1 MGRPYTPR
9 VQVVAAGENSV
20 QATRQRAC
28 AACGAAVT
36 HAMSGREAIETEPC
50 PRCGTPAYFT
60 SYERMDIALSEYCNL
75 TCQMCRRPSE
85 TLFME
90 EELCKKAITEAAEL
104 GIETI
109 SFSGGEPFVHPAIW
123 RLLEHAFASGSKV
136 QMVSNGTLIKE
147 DKLDFLSQLDCL
159 TISVD
164 GTEAVHDHIRQ
175 RKGTWARTMRT
186 LGWLAKSKVQWGTN
200 TVMQRDNHHV
210 LEESFRHIQKLGGRK
225 YAYCGFSH
233 VEVVPE
239 TAHFQMTPEEEQLAY
254 AQLVRIEK
262 ACAETHTWFNERE
275 LLLQHFEMYSRK
287 DFRYRPQDG
296 CKIPQK
302 FIGFSDHGFYLCWHQ
317 GRNIRAGS
325 LVEALSSELAR
336 DIVRE
341 GLEKRCVACNGFN
354 YAWDAEWNRG
364 MVASALAGPSVE
376 RGVERG
382 VVALRVPERMKNA
395 GKKAER
401 ARGNTVD
408 VHDDG

>member
-1 MGRPYTPR
+1 MGLPYTAR
-9 VQVVAAGENSV
+9 VKNVEEGASSV
-20 QATRQRAC
+20 QATKERAC
-28 AACGAAVT
+28 AQCGGVVRHT
-36 HAMSGREAIETEPC
+36 MSGTEAIEREPC
-50 PRCGTPAYFT
+50 PACGKEALFT

-85 TLFME
+85 TLFMDE
-90 EELCKKAITEAAEL
+90 EICKKAITEAAEL

-123 RLLEHAFASGSKV
+123 RLLEHAFGSGSKV

-186 LGWLAKSKVQWGTN
+186 LGWLAKSSIQWGTN

-210 LEESFRHIQKLGGRK
+210 LEESFRTIQKIGGMR

-239 TAHFQMTPEEEQLAY
+239 TAHYQMTAEEEALAFE
-254 AQLVRIEK
+254 QLVRIEK
-262 ACAETHTWFNERE
+262 ACHDTHTWFNEKE

-287 DFRYRPQDG
+287 DFRYRPIDG

-317 GRNIRAGS
+317 GRNIRAPS

-336 DIVRE
+336 DIVKE
-341 GLEKRCVACNGFN
+341 GLEKKCIACNGFN
-354 YAWDAEWNRG
+354 YAWDLEWNRG
-364 MVASALAGPSVE
+364 MVASALAGPGVE

-382 VVALRVPERMKNA
+382 VVSLRVPERMKNA
-395 GKKAER
+395 GKKASG
-401 ARGNTVD
+401 ARGNTLD
-408 VHDDG
+408 IHDDG